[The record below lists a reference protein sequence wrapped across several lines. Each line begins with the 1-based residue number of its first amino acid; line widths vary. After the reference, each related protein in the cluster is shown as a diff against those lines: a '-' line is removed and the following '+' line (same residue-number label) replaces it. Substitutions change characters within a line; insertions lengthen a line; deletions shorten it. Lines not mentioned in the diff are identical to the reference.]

1 MSLLIVPEISAVA
14 TSKLWRISLP
24 RLDLRLSSRP
34 SLALFLT
41 GSGTMKEVL
50 SPLKSM
56 KTYPLEFVV
65 NGINYTA
72 NLLDVDLQELLAIFQ
87 AGFDP
92 STPSTLI
99 SRAKL
104 REVQNFLNESDITP
118 PLPDLAK
125 CSDLNDRMNLFK
137 AVGAVQLIALK
148 DTVPDWE
155 SIITPDQ
162 VKLVDEYTEFLTG
175 KENDTLAA

>member
-1 MSLLIVPEISAVA
+1 M
-14 TSKLWRISLP
+14 
-24 RLDLRLSSRP
+24 
-34 SLALFLT
+34 
-41 GSGTMKEVL
+41 
-50 SPLKSM
+50 
-56 KTYPLEFVV
+56 V

>member
-1 MSLLIVPEISAVA
+1 M
-14 TSKLWRISLP
+14 
-24 RLDLRLSSRP
+24 
-34 SLALFLT
+34 
-41 GSGTMKEVL
+41 
-50 SPLKSM
+50 
-56 KTYPLEFVV
+56 V

-104 REVQNFLNESDITP
+104 REVADFLNDSGVTP
-118 PLPDLAK
+118 PIAFDLAK
-125 CSDLNDRMNLFK
+125 YSDLTDRMNLFK
-137 AVGAVQLIALK
+137 AVGAVQLISLK

-175 KENDTLAA
+175 KENDTIAA

>member
-1 MSLLIVPEISAVA
+1 
-14 TSKLWRISLP
+14 
-24 RLDLRLSSRP
+24 
-34 SLALFLT
+34 
-41 GSGTMKEVL
+41 
-50 SPLKSM
+50 M

-104 REVQNFLNESDITP
+104 REVADFLNDSGVTP
-118 PLPDLAK
+118 PIAFDLAK
-125 CSDLNDRMNLFK
+125 YSDLTDRMNLFK
-137 AVGAVQLIALK
+137 AVGAVQLISLK

-175 KENDTLAA
+175 KENDTIAA